1 MFGKVNNASPATNG
15 EGEASRDHPVR
26 MVASLGRVQTL
37 RRGDVL
43 AKDPD
48 EDVVH
53 IVKSGTLLV
62 QSLFGG
68 GRRQVLAFRF
78 AGDLLCTSFNH
89 NLPETSAQA
98 VTELE
103 VLGVARD
110 ALANR
115 AGCEPLLTD
124 TLIRLI
130 RTTGMQMQR
139 FWVQHP
145 LLGRL
150 NAVER
155 LSSFVL
161 ELARGTRGHT
171 CQDAHDAQRHR

>member
-48 EDVVH
+48 EDVVY

-78 AGDLLCTSFNH
+78 ACDLLCTSFNH

-98 VTELE
+98 VTDLE

-124 TLIRLI
+124 TLIR
-130 RTTGMQMQR
+130 TTGMQMQR
-139 FWVQHP
+139 CWVQHL

-171 CQDAHDAQRHR
+171 SQDAHDAQRHR

>member
-1 MFGKVNNASPATNG
+1 
-15 EGEASRDHPVR
+15 
-26 MVASLGRVQTL
+26 MVAGLSRGKKL

-43 AKDPD
+43 EKDPD
-48 EDVVH
+48 EGVVH
-53 IVKSGTLLV
+53 MVKSGTLLV

-89 NLPETSAQA
+89 TLPETSAQA
-98 VTELE
+98 VTDLE

-124 TLIRLI
+124 TLIR
-130 RTTGMQMQR
+130 TTGMQMQR
-139 FWVQHP
+139 FWVQHL

-161 ELARGTRGHT
+161 EPARGARGHT
-171 CQDAHDAQRHR
+171 CHDAHDAQRRR

>member
-48 EDVVH
+48 EDVVY

-78 AGDLLCTSFNH
+78 ACDLLCTSFNH

-98 VTELE
+98 VTDLE

-124 TLIRLI
+124 TLIRM
-130 RTTGMQMQR
+130 TGMQMQR
-139 FWVQHP
+139 CWVQH
-145 LLGRL
+145 LRLGRL

>member
-1 MFGKVNNASPATNG
+1 
-15 EGEASRDHPVR
+15 
-26 MVASLGRVQTL
+26 MVAGLSRVKKL

-43 AKDPD
+43 EKDPD
-48 EDVVH
+48 EGVIH
-53 IVKSGTLLV
+53 MVKSGTLLV

-89 NLPETSAQA
+89 TPRETSAQA
-98 VTELE
+98 VTDLE

-124 TLIRLI
+124 TLIR
-130 RTTGMQMQR
+130 TTGMQMQR
-139 FWVQHP
+139 FWC
-145 LLGRL
+145 
-150 NAVER
+150 NI
-155 LSSFVL
+155 SFW
-161 ELARGTRGHT
+161 GG
-171 CQDAHDAQRHR
+171 